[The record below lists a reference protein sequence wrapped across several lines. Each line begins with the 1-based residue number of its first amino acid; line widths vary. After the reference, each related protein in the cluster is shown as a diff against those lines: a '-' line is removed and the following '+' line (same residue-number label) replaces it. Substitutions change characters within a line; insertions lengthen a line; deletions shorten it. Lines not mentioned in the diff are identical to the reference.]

1 MGNGTS
7 SKLSTSQKRI
17 KQKSTQT
24 RKYAKKH
31 RGEGTSDPLKGFK
44 ELCTNCFKWTNK
56 KQLIQGLKNQGAT
69 SSQARNKA
77 NKTLASNNSTTKRGT
92 WEKGV
97 YIPNKTTERITQ
109 TTPKPNYGGSGI
121 QTDFTGYTT
130 GRQSSD
136 QSLKNIILGD
146 KVINV
151 GSKISYSEDTPC
163 PEDEP
168 NCDKTGSSIRKI
180 DMVSDSGEDFSKGF

>member
-1 MGNGTS
+1 MSNGTS
-7 SKLSTSQKRI
+7 SRLSTSQKRI
-17 KQKSTQT
+17 QQKSTQT

-31 RGEGTSDPLKGFK
+31 RGGGTSDPLKGFK

-56 KQLIQGLKNQGAT
+56 KELIQGLKNQGAT
-69 SSQARNKA
+69 PSQARSKA
-77 NKTLASNNSTTKRGT
+77 NKTLASSSSTTKRGT

-97 YIPNKTTERITQ
+97 YIPNKPTEGITQ
-109 TTPKPNYGGSGI
+109 TTPKLSYGGSGI

-136 QSLKNIILGD
+136 QSLKDIIVGGKAINLGGN
-146 KVINV
+146 KV
-151 GSKISYSEDTPC
+151 SYSEDTGC
-163 PEDEP
+163 E
-168 NCDKTGSSIRKI
+168 KTEEGCGKPSVRKI